1 MSANPYTLSFGKE
14 PTQLISR
21 LFSQHEILDNFAQK
35 EPQQQ
40 VYVITGVRGVGKT
53 VFLTE
58 VTTRISEQGRWIT
71 VELNPNRNLLESL
84 VAKLS
89 SENTLAQIFQKAK
102 INLSFFGFGLEV
114 SGVTPI
120 TDVEV
125 ALEQMLKSIKK
136 HGKHLLI
143 TIDEASNTKEMRE
156 FVSAFQIL
164 IRKELPVYLLVT
176 GLYENIREL
185 QNTKNLTFLYRA
197 PRIDLGPLNQGAII
211 ANYKKTFGLQDDQA
225 RQMAKLT
232 SGYSFAFQVLG
243 YLTWQAHGDYQSIL
257 DTYKQYLE
265 EYVYEKIWSELSEK
279 DRFVVRGIADAEG
292 GKVAEVRKKL
302 HMESNEFNPYR
313 QRLIRKGVINGD
325 KRGYVYFTLPFFGEF
340 AKTAL

>member
-1 MSANPYTLSFGKE
+1 MSGNPYTLSFGKE
-14 PTQLISR
+14 PTQRISR
-21 LFSQHEILDNFAQK
+21 LFAQHEILDNFAQK
-35 EPQQQ
+35 EPQQH

-58 VTTRISEQGRWIT
+58 ITERISKQDAWIT

-89 SENTLAQIFQKAK
+89 SENTLAQIFQRAK

-114 SGVTPI
+114 LGAAPI

-136 HGKHLLI
+136 QGKHLLI
-143 TIDEASNTKEMRE
+143 TIDEISNTKEMRE

-197 PRIDLGPLNQGAII
+197 PRLDLGPLNQGAII
-211 ANYKKTFGLQDDQA
+211 ASYKKTFGLQDEQA
-225 RQMAKLT
+225 RHMARLT

-257 DTYKQYLE
+257 DTYRQYLE
-265 EYVYEKIWSELSEK
+265 EYVYEKVWSELSEK
-279 DRFVVRGIADAEG
+279 DRFVARGIATTES
-292 GKVAEVRKKL
+292 GKVAEVRKNL

-313 QRLIRKGVINGD
+313 QRLVRKGIVNGD

-340 AKTAL
+340 VKTAL